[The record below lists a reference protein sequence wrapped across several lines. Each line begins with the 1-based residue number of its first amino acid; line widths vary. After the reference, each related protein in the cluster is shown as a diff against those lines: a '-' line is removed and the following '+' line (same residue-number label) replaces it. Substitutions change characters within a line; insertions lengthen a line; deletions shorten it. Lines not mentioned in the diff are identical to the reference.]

1 MDTLSRQNPYTSILQ
16 NIPMETSHMAAPLL
30 ITSLLN
36 IQKVEISI
44 TWSQDM
50 LRVLSN
56 VLEASY
62 DPIHNSRAPFPL
74 GKLTEAHVSTSVNSV
89 DGMELSI
96 LLAMLPT
103 LRKLN
108 VEGLRTKHL
117 YICPYQRRSSGVT
130 EIILGAHFDLS
141 YLIQLI
147 GRTNALQRFTYNH
160 GIHDFSAKLQPQ
172 RLAELLKQHARHSLT
187 YLSLLTRKGVHTA
200 QSCRDLC
207 RNHNDLSL
215 GSLREFRALK
225 CLVTCVDMFIKTRW
239 YGEGKNGSGT
249 VQRLVPW
256 LPASLETLVLHPGLE
271 VWDKAVLQM
280 LFRGLGNEKQAR
292 APNLKRINFVGF
304 PDFNHSMPDDVKT
317 GCREAGVRLGYTL
330 HACRTKCGRALGLL
344 QDWEGRPWV
353 EALGDCCE

>member
-1 MDTLSRQNPYTSILQ
+1 
-16 NIPMETSHMAAPLL
+16 MAAPLL

-36 IQKVEISI
+36 IQKIEISI

-108 VEGLRTKHL
+108 VEGLRRKHL

-141 YLIQLI
+141 YLIELI
-147 GRTNALQRFTYNH
+147 GRTDALQRFTYNH

-172 RLAELLKQHARHSLT
+172 RLAELLKQHAGHSLT

-207 RNHNDLSL
+207 RNHYDLSL

-249 VQRLVPW
+249 VQRIVPW

-271 VWDKAVLQM
+271 VWDKAVLRM
-280 LFRGLGNEKQAR
+280 LFRGLRNEKQAR
-292 APNLKRINFVGF
+292 APNLKRINFVAF

-317 GCREAGVRLGYTL
+317 GCRETGVRLGYTL

-353 EALGDCCE
+353 EALGDWCE